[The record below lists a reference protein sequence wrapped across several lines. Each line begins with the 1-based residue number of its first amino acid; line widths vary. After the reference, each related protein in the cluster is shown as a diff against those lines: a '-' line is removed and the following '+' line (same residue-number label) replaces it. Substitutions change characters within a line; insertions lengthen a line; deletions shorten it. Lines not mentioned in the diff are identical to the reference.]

1 MQRIKI
7 TKILRLFGLV
17 WLGAHACAQWLH
29 ADFNQYLPR
38 EYTLNGVSE
47 TQQAHAYCTWLQC
60 VFNPEQRRLS
70 SFTLSNSSSTRAA
83 LTISLVTP
91 TPSTPPQSSN
101 VVFYINSM
109 NLNPNTGLIVDGFD
123 GVIMDGNS
131 TWRFNN
137 SSFSFAPKTQ
147 NTGTFTAYS
156 NSLIDLNNSQF
167 TYTSRSFTSYAD
179 INLSNSSLMT
189 LQLNSAS
196 IYGDIVVNSGSSLSI
211 DVNGGGGTLL
221 LSGQESTGYG
231 YKSSTASIINNGGKV
246 SIVGNVS
253 NGGLTRYPTCTAD
266 YCGAGAIINN
276 SGSMIITGKITSE
289 NHTNTNNISSQ
300 IIINGGTLDAQ
311 GGVENKSGAQISING
326 GTLETPTLQN
336 QAGGT
341 ISFGADSS
349 GNMGQIKGYVTN
361 NGSIVVDTTGAKVG
375 DFQLIQ
381 GTLSGA
387 NQTFTI
393 KTADGSFTDA
403 TQNSGSIKIELNQGR
418 VNNFQSTLA
427 HNQRTMLTSISQ
439 ALPDIYTAATASTIS
454 AALDESASQV
464 RAQVLT
470 PFILIDL
477 LSAQQGSALT
487 HSGMGVRAI
496 GGAVLGSEAMGL
508 GGGLAGASVYGN
520 FIKYNNTL
528 YAQADYAY
536 TSASSKDTSFY
547 QRDSRAHIGR
557 LSLIDRLAFGRVE
570 VDIGGEV
577 AFGNIAYN
585 DSLSNLGTTLS
596 SQNKSNFYAGR
607 LKSSI
612 GYRLK
617 YGKMQVRPS
626 LGVGFSYH
634 YDSAWGNAL
643 GLNAPSF
650 SSLWGDALAG
660 IEAKYMLKHA
670 LIVADVAV
678 EQPMFNTRSIANIK
692 AAGTSDE
699 VAIDFSDKVYQT
711 KIGARLGVQSY
722 IRGGM
727 FVSADISYRRGVFG
741 VVHFIGVNGSFGMN
755 F

>member
-7 TKILRLFGLV
+7 TKIFRLFGLM

-29 ADFNQYLPR
+29 ADFTGYLPR
-38 EYTLNGVSE
+38 SYTLNGANE
-47 TQQAHAYCTWLQC
+47 TQNINADCTFWQC
-60 VFNPEQRRLS
+60 TFNPDDGRLS
-70 SFTLSNSSSTRAA
+70 SFTLSNSGSTRAS
-83 LTISLVTP
+83 LTLSLVPP
-91 TPSTPPQSSN
+91 TYTTQTSRRVPVYFGNLTLNSN
-101 VVFYINSM
+101 TALV
-109 NLNPNTGLIVDGFD
+109 LQGFD
-123 GVIMDGNS
+123 GVILSNNS
-131 TWRFNN
+131 TWRLNN
-137 SSFSFAPKTQ
+137 ASFVFIQ
-147 NTGTFTAYS
+147 NATNDGAFTGYT

-167 TYTSRSFTSYAD
+167 TFTSSSFVSYSD
-179 INLSNSSLMT
+179 MNLSNSSLMT

-196 IYGDIVVNSGSSLSI
+196 LYGDIVVNSGSSANI
-211 DVNGGGGTLL
+211 EINNGNGTLL
-221 LSGQESTGYG
+221 LAGQEDTGRGSYR
-231 YKSSTASIINNGGKV
+231 SSTASIINNGGKI
-246 SIVGNVS
+246 SIMGNVS
-253 NGGLTRYPTCTAD
+253 NGGIVSQTTC
-266 YCGAGAIINN
+266 YSENCGAGAIINN
-276 SGSMIITGKITSE
+276 SGSMTITGKITSE
-289 NHTNTNNISSQ
+289 NNTNTNNISSQ
-300 IIINGGTLDAQ
+300 IIVNGGTLDAQ
-311 GGVENKSGAQISING
+311 GGVENKDGAQIAING

-349 GNMGQIKGYVTN
+349 GNMGQINGNVAN

-375 DFQLIQ
+375 DFQLIT
-381 GTLSGA
+381 GTISGA

-403 TQNSGSIKIELNQGR
+403 AQNGSSIKIELNQGR
-418 VNNFQSTLA
+418 VNSFQNSLT

-439 ALPDIYTAATASTIS
+439 ALPDIYTSATASTIS
-454 AALDESASQV
+454 TALDESATQV

-496 GGAVLGSEAMGL
+496 GGAVLGSEAVGL
-508 GGGLAGASVYGN
+508 GGGLAGASAYGN

-577 AFGNIAYN
+577 AFGSIAYD
-585 DSLSNLGTTLS
+585 DSLSNLGTALS
-596 SQNKSNFYAGR
+596 SQNKSNFYAGK